1 MDIKVGK
8 ADLDI
13 NLISPFYFIVD
24 KDLKI
29 ISVGK
34 SLDKLFPN
42 SVDKS
47 LEEVLKMARPW
58 SIKMEFD
65 AICTQL
71 KKVFVFQN
79 KERELV
85 LRGQLIL
92 LEEESQLIFLGSPWM
107 NTTDEL
113 VKHKLALTD
122 FALNDPTP
130 DAIQLLKMNEINLNE
145 LKEMTVRLK
154 AQKTDIQKKE
164 TLYRGLVE
172 NASEMISRC
181 DLEGKLLYVN
191 PASMKI
197 TGYSEEELN
206 GKVFFNLISS
216 DQRADITRKFRR
228 QLVEKIDKDVYEFS
242 IVSKTGK
249 KVWLLQTV
257 IAIQDADGE
266 VQGYTS
272 VGVDIS
278 LRKEMEETLENARQ
292 KALESARI
300 KERFIANTSHELRT
314 PMNAIIGLSNLL
326 IKTPL
331 LPKQTEFIEAIRTSA
346 ENLLVVINDVLDI
359 SKIESEKLEIE
370 FIDFDLKEKI
380 SLFVKS
386 LSIRATEKNIVL
398 KHVWDDN
405 VHPTILGDPYR
416 LNQVLTNLVSNAIK
430 FTTKGEVR
438 LEVMLDKV
446 EDDKQF
452 VCFKVIDTGEGIP
465 KEKHES
471 IFDGFSQA
479 DASVTRK
486 FGGTGL
492 GLTISRSLVELMGG
506 TIVVESE
513 VGVGSTFT
521 VNIPFEMCDDVE
533 SDKSA
538 LDVPEEVDWSEFK
551 VLVVEDNQFNQ
562 LLAENILNQW
572 KLQIEMVNNGEEA
585 INILKTH
592 TFDIILMDI
601 QMPVMDGIEATNY
614 IRNTLQI
621 GTPIIALTANAM
633 KDDLAYYK
641 QIGMNSCVTKPFQ
654 QDDLQNELYKLL
666 INKDVVDEHE
676 VDLSPWKGKRIL
688 VVEDNEFNQLLVT
701 SILTEWG
708 LEVHKSDD
716 GYQALEEIEKVD
728 FDLILMDIKMPK
740 MDGIETTKIIRKNQE
755 KSIPIIA
762 FSAHLTE
769 EIEKTFLEVGM
780 NGCIPKPFKVG
791 QLKKIIHDVFSL
803 NNEDENIIQ
812 KPKEGWQ
819 GKKVLVVEDNMFN
832 QLLVVNI
839 LEGWGMEIVTAENGK
854 EAVEK
859 FEEHTFDIVLMDIQM
874 PVMDGI
880 EATKLI
886 RQKFDENLPI
896 IALTAN
902 SGADDQKLY
911 RMSGMNACVAK
922 PFDLDEFE
930 MTIKKFLTNDKL
942 ISKEAEPEPLE
953 NNQKKVLIVE
963 DNPFNILLL
972 RGILEQW
979 DLEIDEA
986 ENGKIA
992 VDLVK
997 VNNYDLIL
1005 MDIQMPEMDGVEATE
1020 IIRNDLNIQK
1030 PIIAI
1035 TANSQPDLVKK
1046 YFKAGM
1052 NGCIPKPYGQE
1063 ELQKSIMK
1071 YL

>member
-1 MDIKVGK
+1 MEIKVGK
-8 ADLDI
+8 ANLDI
-13 NLISPFYFIVD
+13 NLISPFYFIVNR
-24 KDLKI
+24 DLKI

-42 SVDKS
+42 SVNEK
-47 LEEVLKMARPW
+47 LENVLAMARPW

-65 AICTQL
+65 PICTQL

-85 LRGQLIL
+85 LRGQVIL
-92 LEEESQLIFLGSPWM
+92 LEEEDHLIFLGSPWM

-145 LKEMTVRLK
+145 LKEMTTKLRSQK
-154 AQKTDIQKKE
+154 ADIQKKE
-164 TLYRGLVE
+164 ILYRGLVE
-172 NASEMISRC
+172 NASEMICRY

-191 PASMKI
+191 PATMKI
-197 TGYSEEELN
+197 TGYTEEELN
-206 GKVFFNLISS
+206 GKLFFSLISS
-216 DQRADITRKFRR
+216 DQRADITRKFKK
-228 QLVEKIDKDVYEFS
+228 QLEEKISKDVYEFS
-242 IVSKTGK
+242 IASKAGK
-249 KVWLLQTV
+249 KVWILQTV

-266 VQGYTS
+266 VVGYTS
-272 VGVDIS
+272 VGIDIS

-331 LPKQTEFIEAIRTSA
+331 LPKQEEFIDAIRTSA

-370 FIDFDLKEKI
+370 FIEFDLKEKI
-380 SLFVKS
+380 KLFVKS
-386 LSIRATEKNIVL
+386 LEIRATEKNIVL
-398 KHVWDDN
+398 KHIWDDN

-430 FTTKGEVR
+430 FTTKGEVK
-438 LEVMLDKV
+438 LEVNLDNV
-446 EDDKQF
+446 EGEKQH
-452 VCFKVIDTGEGIP
+452 VSFKVVDTGEGIP
-465 KEKHES
+465 PEKHES

-506 TIVVESE
+506 NIKVESE

-521 VNIPFEMCDDVE
+521 VSIPFEMCEHVE
-533 SDKSA
+533 VVKSG

-585 INILKTH
+585 VEILKTH

-676 VDLSPWKGKRIL
+676 VDLSQWQGKKIL
-688 VVEDNEFNQLLVT
+688 VVEDNEFNQLLVS
-701 SILTEWG
+701 SILTDWG

-716 GYQALEEIEKVD
+716 GISALELIENTNY
-728 FDLILMDIKMPK
+728 DLILMDIKMPK
-740 MDGIETTKIIRKNQE
+740 MDGIETTKNIRNKLSRNT
-755 KSIPIIA
+755 PIIA
-762 FSAHLTE
+762 FSAHLSE
-769 EIEKTFLEVGM
+769 EIEKKFLEVGM

-803 NNEDENIIQ
+803 NNNDDNVIQ
-812 KPKEGWQ
+812 KPKEEWQ

-839 LEGWGMEIVTAENGK
+839 LEGWGMEIVTAENGQ
-854 EAVEK
+854 EAIEK

-880 EATKLI
+880 EATKII
-886 RQKFDENLPI
+886 RKKFDDTLPI

-922 PFDLDEFE
+922 PFDLEEFE
-930 MTIKKFLTNDKL
+930 TTIKNFLTQDN
-942 ISKEAEPEPLE
+942 IINEKEPDTPASS
-953 NNQKKVLIVE
+953 QKRVLIVE
-963 DNPFNILLL
+963 DNPFNVLLL
-972 RGILEQW
+972 KGILEQW
-979 DLEIDEA
+979 DLMIDEA
-986 ENGKIA
+986 ENGRIA
-992 VDLVK
+992 VDMVK
-997 VNNYDLIL
+997 ITDYDLIL

-1020 IIRNDLNIQK
+1020 IIRNDLKIDK

-1035 TANSQPDLVKK
+1035 TANSQPDLVQK
-1046 YFKAGM
+1046 YFNVGM